1 MAPHTKFEVG
11 DLVVEKKTAKSPRK
25 ISRIN
30 PDPNYTDVIFYDGGG
45 CGFKELNSK
54 YKLFVPKTDPKK
66 PVKFKIVDSGVKVT
80 LKSSAKCYVTV
91 DGVDVPIVNDFFE
104 MMDDLSDCD
113 GYMSRFLF
121 DNSEL
126 EHALIASDL
135 VFKNARGSYGPT
147 KKFHQLYE
155 SILEEAKKVYDIK
168 PKMHWSP
175 TKENIENLPEP
186 IRNYVESLQVENNNL
201 ASALTEAIRFVKYS
215 GQNECGSGMS
225 WEERTEATKPWEDL
239 LQSLNKVVN

>member
-11 DLVVEKKTAKSPRK
+11 DLVVEKKTTKSPRK

-30 PDPNYTDVIFYDGGG
+30 PVPNYTDVIFYDGGG

-54 YKLFVPKTDPKK
+54 YKLFVPKPDTQK
-66 PVKFKIVDSGVKVT
+66 PVKFKVVDKGVKVT

-91 DGVDVPIVNDFFE
+91 DGIDIPIVDDFFAA
-104 MMDDLSDCD
+104 MDDLSECD
-113 GYMSRFLF
+113 GHMSRFLF
-121 DNSEL
+121 DNREL
-126 EHALIASDL
+126 ECALIASDL
-135 VFKNARGSYGPT
+135 VFKNVRGSYGPT

-155 SILEEAKKVYDIK
+155 SILEEAKKIHDIK
-168 PKMHWSP
+168 PKMHWTQ

-186 IRNYVESLQVENNNL
+186 IRNYIESLQVENDNL
-201 ASALTEAIRFVKYS
+201 ASALTEAVRFVKYA

-225 WEERTEATKPWEDL
+225 WEERVEATKPWEDFL
-239 LQSLNKVVN
+239 KSFSKVVN